1 MKIELTQFL
10 DTLKSNKKN
19 LTRQQYRTIRGQ
31 ALKGDVMDARK
42 GLKKVLKRR
51 CG

>member
-1 MKIELTQFL
+1 MKTELTEFL
-10 DTLKSNKKN
+10 DTLKCEKKN
-19 LTRQQYRTIRGQ
+19 LTRQQYRTIRSQ

-42 GLKKVLKRR
+42 GLQKVLKRR

>member
-1 MKIELTQFL
+1 MKTEPNQFL

-31 ALKGDVMDARK
+31 ALKGNVMDARK
-42 GLKKVLKRR
+42 GLQRVLKRR
-51 CG
+51 NG

>member
-1 MKIELTQFL
+1 MKTELTQFL
-10 DTLKSNKKN
+10 DTLKYNKKN
-19 LTRQQYRTIRGQ
+19 LTRQQYRTIRVQ

-42 GLKKVLKRR
+42 GLQKVLKRR